1 MFGFDNFFFQIIFD
15 KNSLA
20 LMFSPDK
27 SMDSDKL
34 KMLKINNLVVTIPA
48 NWKLSIEKVQ
58 IYLKLKVSWKCGES
72 GNIQNLFI
80 SKLNK
85 KIGHFY
91 ATLVSMDRS
100 ILYC

>member
-1 MFGFDNFFFQIIFD
+1 MFGFDQFFFKLFFD

-20 LMFSPDK
+20 LIFSPDK

-34 KMLKINNLVVTIPA
+34 KMLKINNLVITIPA
-48 NWKLSIEKVQ
+48 NSKLSIEKVQ

-85 KIGHFY
+85 K
-91 ATLVSMDRS
+91 
-100 ILYC
+100 